1 MLNKVELN
9 DTAKNRVKGMVEIRD
24 CVRDLIEYQTND
36 FPDYEIKK
44 QQEKLNNL
52 YDNFTKKY
60 GIINSRGNSSAF
72 SSDSSYFLLCSLEI
86 LDDDGNLKRKADMF
100 TKRTIGAK
108 KEITHV
114 DTASE
119 ALAVSISEKAKID
132 MEFMTSL
139 TDKTEQELFDDL
151 NGIIFRNP
159 LYDAENEQ
167 YFPKYLTADE
177 YLSGNVREKLRI
189 AQEHAKTDS
198 NFNIN
203 VKALTDIQPKDIS
216 ASEITVRIGTTWI
229 PAEYIKQFTFELIN
243 PSSYA
248 RDNIDIQYSKLT
260 GVWNVSG
267 KSCDRG
273 NIKVN
278 KTYGTNRINALKII
292 EDTLNLRDVRV
303 FDYKEN
309 EDGKRIAV
317 LNTKETT
324 IAQQKQEAIKA
335 AFDNWIW
342 KDPERRNTL
351 VKMYNEKF
359 NSIRTREYDGSH
371 ITFNGMNPEIQL
383 RPHQKMRLHELCTV
397 VMPYWDTL

>member
-1 MLNKVELN
+1 MK
-9 DTAKNRVKGMVEIRD
+9 
-24 CVRDLIEYQTND
+24 
-36 FPDYEIKK
+36 IKK

-203 VKALTDIQPKDIS
+203 VKALTEIQPKDLS

-309 EDGKRIAV
+309 EEGKRIAV

-383 RPHQKMRLHELCTV
+383 RPHQKNAVARIMYGGNALLGHV
-397 VMPYWDTL
+397 VGAGKDLDNGSCSDGTQENWSL